1 MKNVDLL
8 VIDDEQEMLESY
20 AKILERAGYRVTAVT
35 SARRGLEL
43 LSRPND
49 FALVICDLKMPG
61 MDGMQ
66 FLKRVKQAH
75 PHLPV
80 IMVTGYG
87 TLERGVEA
95 VKQGAYDF
103 IEKPFPSKKLIRA
116 IEEALQQVA
125 PILEARIQGHE
136 FDGMVGK
143 SPAMQAI
150 FEMIRKIAPGNANV
164 LIVGESGVGKELI
177 ARSIHKNSLR
187 RNRPLIPINCGALPE
202 TLFESELFGYEKGA
216 FTGAFQS
223 KPGLVELANGGT
235 LFLDEVCEMP
245 QSMQVKL
252 LRMLED
258 RKIRRVGGSQEIP
271 VDIRVISATNR
282 QPEEL
287 LEAGLLR
294 EDFFFRI
301 NTIQIQIP
309 PLRERKEDIP
319 ILVEHFLHQLNQKY
333 NRQIT
338 RIEPEA
344 MERIKHY
351 EWPGNVREL
360 QNVIERTYYLAN
372 PPVIRAVDLPAYLG
386 QSGYHR
392 FKRHWENL
400 SYKEAKE
407 QVLATFEREY
417 LKYQL
422 DRHGWNISQTARAC
436 GLDRRTIHRLIK
448 KFGLRESEQA

>member
-1 MKNVDLL
+1 
-8 VIDDEQEMLESY
+8 MLESY
-20 AKILERAGYRVTAVT
+20 AKILERAGYRVMAVT
-35 SARRGLEL
+35 SAREGLER

-49 FALVICDLKMPG
+49 IALVVCDLKMPG

-66 FLKRVKQAH
+66 FLNRVKQAH
-75 PHLPV
+75 PQLPV

-87 TLERGVEA
+87 TLELGVEA
-95 VKQGAYDF
+95 VKHGAYDF
-103 IEKPFPSKKLIRA
+103 IEKPFPSKKLLGA
-116 IEEALQQVA
+116 IEAALQEAA
-125 PILEARIQGHE
+125 PTLLAREQGCQ

-143 SPAMQAI
+143 SRAMQAI
-150 FEMIRKIAPGNANV
+150 FDMIRKIAPGNANV
-164 LIVGESGVGKELI
+164 LIIGESGVGKELI
-177 ARSIHKNSLR
+177 ARSIHKNSFR

-252 LRMLED
+252 LRMLEE
-258 RKIRRVGGSQEIP
+258 RKIRRVGGNRETP
-271 VDIRVISATNR
+271 VDIRVLSATNR

-319 ILVEHFLHQLNQKY
+319 ILVQHFLHQLNQKY
-333 NRQIT
+333 NRQIN
-338 RIEPEA
+338 RVEPEA
-344 MERIKHY
+344 MDRLKNY
-351 EWPGNVREL
+351 EWPGNIREL
-360 QNVIERTYYLAN
+360 QNVVERTYYLAN
-372 PPVIRAVDLPAYLG
+372 PPLIRAVDLPTYLV

-392 FKRHWENL
+392 LKRHWENL

-407 QVLATFEREY
+407 QVLAAFEQEY

-422 DRHGWNISQTARAC
+422 ERHGWNISQTARAC

-448 KFGLRESEQA
+448 KFRLRENSR